1 MNLLLTMSSRNADYL
16 VPLTLLEVSWLTSS
30 VLRTPFS
37 EEESLLLNVLK
48 SEFSSD
54 FLPEAV

>member
-30 VLRTPFS
+30 VQRTPFS

-54 FLPEAV
+54 FLPEVV

>member
-1 MNLLLTMSSRNADYL
+1 MNRLFTISSHNADYL
-16 VPLTLLEVSWLTSS
+16 VPFTLIEVSWLTSS

-37 EEESLLLNVLK
+37 EEESLLLKVLK